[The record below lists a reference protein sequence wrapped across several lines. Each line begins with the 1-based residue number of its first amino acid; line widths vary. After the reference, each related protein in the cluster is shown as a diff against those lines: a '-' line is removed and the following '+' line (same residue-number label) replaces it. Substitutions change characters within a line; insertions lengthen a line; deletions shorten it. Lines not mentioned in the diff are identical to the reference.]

1 MQHLNRCL
9 ALLAAA
15 LCLMA
20 GLSCAG
26 IAAPT
31 HEETLTAWAEQ
42 KGWSQF
48 SAYPW
53 LGYRSDEYGSYD
65 ISIVHDRPEE
75 WMKRPPYNREERG
88 DYSYYAEIREP
99 ITVAGGLAAWRE
111 YHKQTLF
118 EAPNSKPGDAK
129 EHENWEYYCHEY
141 LVVVRAQRSTADN
154 SHGSDPIGILEEYIA
169 FARGDVSEPVPTP
182 PEEEAVI
189 RIIEVVGDDC
199 EVDVYGN
206 GQYRDWKEAMTEGTD
221 TDLTRNSVI
230 ITGLGTEATLE
241 VGKRGTVKVKE
252 MTHFSIREYVISA
265 EGITAATNMKV
276 GEVNVKVDRKYKE
289 IDFNVSVPTCTV
301 SVRGTEFTV
310 SHREDPVETRISV
323 ISGEV
328 EVTPK
333 LFSAP
338 SVKLVEGDEIVVYED
353 RFGEITGIAEDPSD
367 RWSDEPHEGRDVEC
381 TADSH
386 VYAYSYSGW
395 NQANFGRYEIL
406 GAGWHPTGGEKRT
419 YLRFDLSGV
428 DPASVGKA
436 TLRLYHYHTGGSD
449 TLALGVHRV
458 TSPWTEGEGT
468 YKPTTVAQPGEIA
481 WVHQPSFDVNPV
493 AQFHPGSELGQWV
506 EVDVTGLVASWLS
519 GTPNHGLMIGAVGE
533 LNGGVP
539 HSEYGFYAREDEEG
553 RGPVLVLSDASAPD
567 GEFDRACALLCASDE
582 EFIRSL
588 YHCITHRE
596 PTVEELEAQV
606 GRLQSGTLRRDM
618 VQYFF
623 ASPEYVDQNHD
634 GVRFITDAC
643 QAIYGRDPSDGELSA
658 WPRTDRSFIVIEML
672 DSPEHLAATQGCAAL
687 WRRDA
692 ASVPTLPYAD
702 DLSSGLSH
710 WDVSKVTLQ
719 EADGALLW
727 QSGNLLPVSW
737 RHPIPMEDVVI
748 EFDGWCEKN
757 GLNVVWMTEDDAG
770 YMASLGGWFNTR
782 SCTDVGR
789 NTERREYVNGAHI
802 RLGAWQHYKVVRS
815 GDWLDVSV
823 DGQRI
828 IHRRAPERFEGN
840 GVLRFMSYGSVV
852 GIDNLR
858 VYRATAEE
866 GSAVDGVLRAGNRS
880 S

>member
-1 MQHLNRCL
+1 MNRIGAVHGRLFTALGPERHGGETDATLNRHL
-9 ALLAAA
+9 VVLAAA

-141 LVVVRAQRSTADN
+141 LVVVRAQRNTADN
-154 SHGSDPIGILEEYIA
+154 SKGSDPIGILEEYIA
-169 FARGDVSEPVPTP
+169 FARGNVSEPVPTASEEPEP
-182 PEEEAVI
+182 PAPECRVVIVEIEGEEAI
-189 RIIEVVGDDC
+189 
-199 EVDVYGN
+199 VDVRGD
-206 GQYRDWKEAMTEGTD
+206 G
-221 TDLTRNSVI
+221 DLDFPEVGMVLTKNAKI
-230 ITGLGTEATLE
+230 ITGLGARVRAEFKDCGIRPDVVTF
-241 VGKRGTVKVKE
+241 TVEE
-252 MTHFSIREYVISA
+252 MSIFSIRELLTSRQ
-265 EGITAATNMKV
+265 GMTAATNMKV
-276 GEVNVKVDRKYKE
+276 GEVNVKVDRKYKD
-289 IDFNVSVPTCTV
+289 IDFSVSLPTCTA
-301 SVRGTEFTV
+301 SVRGTEFTI

-338 SVKLVEGDEIVVYED
+338 SVTLVAGDEIAVYED
-353 RFGEITGIAEDPSD
+353 RFGEITRLADDPSD
-367 RWSDEPHEGRDVEC
+367 P
-381 TADSH
+381 
-386 VYAYSYSGW
+386 
-395 NQANFGRYEIL
+395 F
-406 GAGWHPTGGEKRT
+406 
-419 YLRFDLSGV
+419 
-428 DPASVGKA
+428 
-436 TLRLYHYHTGGSD
+436 
-449 TLALGVHRV
+449 
-458 TSPWTEGEGT
+458 
-468 YKPTTVAQPGEIA
+468 AQ
-481 WVHQPSFDVNPV
+481 
-493 AQFHPGSELGQWV
+493 
-506 EVDVTGLVASWLS
+506 
-519 GTPNHGLMIGAVGE
+519 
-533 LNGGVP
+533 
-539 HSEYGFYAREDEEG
+539 
-553 RGPVLVLSDASAPD
+553 
-567 GEFDRACALLCASDE
+567 ACASLCASDE
-582 EFIRSL
+582 DFIRSL

-596 PTVEELEAQV
+596 PTAEELEAQV

-623 ASPEYVDQNHD
+623 ASPGYVDQNHT

-643 QAIYGRDPSDGELSA
+643 QAIYGRDPSDAELSA
-658 WPRTDRSFIVIEML
+658 WPRTDRSFIVIDML
-672 DSPEHLAATQGCAAL
+672 DSPEHLAATQACAGL

-692 ASVPTLPYAD
+692 VSVPTLPYAD
-702 DLSSGLSH
+702 DLSSGLAH

-727 QSGNLLPVSW
+727 QSGNHLPVSW
-737 RHPIPMEDVVI
+737 RYPIPMEDVVI

-757 GLNVVWMTEDDAG
+757 GLGVMWINEESVG
-770 YMASLGGWFNTR
+770 YFATLGGWFNTR
-782 SCTDVGR
+782 SCSDGR
-789 NTERREYVNGAHI
+789 IRGFGLPAEQREYVDGAHI
-802 RLGAWQHYKVVRS
+802 RLGEWQHYRLVRS
-815 GDWLDVSV
+815 GDWLDFYV
-823 DGQRI
+823 DGTRI
-828 IHRRAPERFEGN
+828 IHREILHRYEGQ
-840 GVLRFMSYGSVV
+840 GTLTFASYGSVV

-866 GSAVDGVLRAGNRS
+866 GSAAEGVL
-880 S
+880 

>member
-1 MQHLNRCL
+1 MQHMNRCI

-20 GLSCAG
+20 GLSSVG

-31 HEETLTAWAEQ
+31 HEETLTTWAEQ

-48 SAYPW
+48 SSYPW

-65 ISIVHDRPEE
+65 ISIVHDRSEE
-75 WMKRPPYNREERG
+75 WMKRPPYNGENRT

-99 ITVAGGLAAWRE
+99 ITVAGGIPAWRE

-182 PEEEAVI
+182 PAPECRIVI
-189 RIIEVVGDDC
+189 VEIEGEEVV
-199 EVDVYGN
+199 VDVRGDGDLDFPEVGMVLTKN
-206 GQYRDWKEAMTEGTD
+206 GK
-221 TDLTRNSVI
+221 I
-230 ITGLGTEATLE
+230 ITGLGARVRAEFKDCGIRSDVVTFTVEEMSIFSISELLTSRQGMTVFTNLE
-241 VGKRGTVKVKE
+241 VGKIHVK
-252 MTHFSIREYVISA
+252 S
-265 EGITAATNMKV
+265 
-276 GEVNVKVDRKYKE
+276 DRKYKD
-289 IDFNVSVPTCTV
+289 IDFSVSLPTCTA
-301 SVRGTEFTV
+301 SVRGTEFTI
-310 SHREDPVETRISV
+310 SHREDPVETTISV
-323 ISGEV
+323 VSGEV
-328 EVTPK
+328 EVTPT
-333 LFSAP
+333 LFSAA
-338 SVKLVEGDEIVVYED
+338 SLTLVAGDEIVVYED
-353 RFGEITGIAEDPSD
+353 RFGEITGVAEGPSD
-367 RWSDEPHEGRDVEC
+367 RWSDEPHEGRSIEC
-381 TADSH
+381 IADSH

-395 NQANFGRYEIL
+395 NQANFGRYEHL
-406 GAGWHPTGGEKRT
+406 GAGWHPTGGEKRA

-449 TLALGVHRV
+449 ALALGVHRV
-458 TSPWTEGEGT
+458 TSSWTEGEGT

-481 WVHQPSFDVNPV
+481 WVHQPSFDANPV
-493 AQFHPGSELGQWV
+493 AQFHPGSEIGQWV
-506 EVDVTGLVASWLS
+506 EVDVTGLVAAWLS
-519 GTPNHGLMIGAVGE
+519 GTPNYGLMIGAVGE
-533 LNGGVP
+533 LTGAVP

-553 RGPVLVLSDASAPD
+553 RGPVLVLSDASAPA

-596 PTVEELEAQV
+596 PTAQELEAQV
-606 GRLQSGTLRRDM
+606 SRLQSGTLRRDM

-623 ASPEYVDQNHD
+623 ASPGYVEQNHD

-643 QAIYGRDPSDGELSA
+643 QAIYGREPSDAETSA

-692 ASVPTLPYAD
+692 ASVPTPPYAD
-702 DLSSGLSH
+702 DLSSGLAH

-719 EADGALLW
+719 EADGALL
-727 QSGNLLPVSW
+727 
-737 RHPIPMEDVVI
+737 
-748 EFDGWCEKN
+748 
-757 GLNVVWMTEDDAG
+757 
-770 YMASLGGWFNTR
+770 
-782 SCTDVGR
+782 
-789 NTERREYVNGAHI
+789 
-802 RLGAWQHYKVVRS
+802 
-815 GDWLDVSV
+815 
-823 DGQRI
+823 
-828 IHRRAPERFEGN
+828 
-840 GVLRFMSYGSVV
+840 
-852 GIDNLR
+852 
-858 VYRATAEE
+858 
-866 GSAVDGVLRAGNRS
+866 
-880 S
+880 